1 MKIAVTGATGHL
13 GASLLPLLIAQGHQV
28 TVLIREDVRALD
40 AYDLK
45 TVRGNLSNE
54 HSLRELVADN
64 EVLMHCASKISITH
78 TEAQLIRSTNVE
90 GTERIMRLAKE
101 AGLRRMIYV
110 SSIHAFNQF
119 PIDKPLDET
128 RDYVGDDG
136 FDYDRSKRDA
146 TKLVLN
152 ATDEHF
158 EVITLHPT
166 SIIGAPDFKPSLL
179 GSAIINFLSG
189 SIPFA
194 TTGGFDFVDVHDV
207 AQAVANAASMGRSGE
222 KYLLSGKYF
231 PVAELFEMFRKQA
244 GKKSKTMVIPIAL
257 AKMGVPFERIISK
270 IQKRPPVFTH
280 ESMTALETCPRF
292 IDSTKAR
299 RELNYTTRPM
309 EETVADLLNWF
320 RQYGYLARH

>member
-13 GASLLPLLIAQGHQV
+13 GASLLPMLIAHGHQV

-40 AYDLK
+40 AYDLQ
-45 TVRGNLSNE
+45 TVRGNLSDE
-54 HSLRELVADN
+54 DSLRELVKGN
-64 EVLMHCASKISITH
+64 EVLIHCASKISITN
-78 TEAQLIRSTNVE
+78 TEVQLLRSINVE
-90 GTERIMRLAKE
+90 GTERIIRLARE
-101 AGLRRMIYV
+101 SGVRRMIYV

-119 PIDKPLDET
+119 PFDQPLNET
-128 RDYVGDDG
+128 RDYVQDDG

-152 ATDEHF
+152 AADEHF
-158 EVITLHPT
+158 EVVTLHPT
-166 SIIGAPDFKPSLL
+166 SIIGPPDFKPSLL

-194 TTGGFDFVDVHDV
+194 TTGGFDFVDVRDV
-207 AQAVANAASMGRSGE
+207 AQAVVNAASMGRSGE

-231 PVAELFEMFRKQA
+231 PVAELFEMFRRQA

-257 AKMGVPFERIISK
+257 ARMGLPFERIISK

-292 IDSTKAR
+292 IDSSKAKK
-299 RELNYTTRPM
+299 ELNYTLRPM

-320 RQYGYLARH
+320 RQYGYLAKH